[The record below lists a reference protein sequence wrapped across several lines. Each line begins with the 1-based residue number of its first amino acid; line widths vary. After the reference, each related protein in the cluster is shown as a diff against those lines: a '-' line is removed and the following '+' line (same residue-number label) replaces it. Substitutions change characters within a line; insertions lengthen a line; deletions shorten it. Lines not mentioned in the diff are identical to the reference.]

1 MIVRVMSMDES
12 WMRVKSQEIEVHK
25 EDWET
30 RGLYNILS
38 IKTKSDTWFEIIEK
52 DVVYYTNKTWETG
65 ALYNYNILSIKTIIY
80 I

>member
-1 MIVRVMSMDES
+1 MDES

-38 IKTKSDTWFEIIEK
+38 IKTKRDRMHKEVW
-52 DVVYYTNKTWETG
+52 
-65 ALYNYNILSIKTIIY
+65 
-80 I
+80 